1 MDIFN
6 EIQTRLIRDEKLPLA
21 YAAVMAAQALNDF
34 QPELQQAVRQWAEG
48 KSVAQAAL
56 GDHTVEKIQREI
68 GGSEFQALC
77 LLSMSARH
85 PGCFDE
91 AVLFLP
97 QDSVNLYE
105 DDLNVPDQQDEET
118 EPLDEAYVLKDM
130 DDDDE

>member
-1 MDIFN
+1 MDIFHT
-6 EIQTRLIRDEKLPLA
+6 IQTRLVSEEKLPIA
-21 YAAVMAAQALNDF
+21 YAAIMAAEALYGF
-34 QPELQQAVRQWAEG
+34 QPELKQAVQQWAEG
-48 KSVAQAAL
+48 KSVAKTKL
-56 GDHTVEKIQREI
+56 GEHTVESIQREI